1 MAFAPSG
8 YESVFGILLLYPV
21 GIIVIASARRVTHW
35 APARG
40 ITFVGSGSLAGMV
53 FQRPS
58 LSHYSLTNIAKPA
71 RRYDVYVHAQQ
82 VLQIGHEPG
91 QIEERPALVHV
102 NQEID
107 VAVLPVV
114 SAGHRTKN
122 TNIAGAVQFGELE
135 DVRLLLLGP
144 QCFQGDHPAYLYCR
158 LPRLRLPGA
167 VAYNTSSDHPSST
180 CLALVMNWSASAP
193 STRRW
198 SKLSER
204 WQMERMAMA
213 SSITTGVLSTVPKPM
228 IATWG

>member
-1 MAFAPSG
+1 MISRFRHTALNKMDSGTSPRPRIAPHS
-8 YESVFGILLLYPV
+8 
-21 GIIVIASARRVTHW
+21 IACSQWSRIWKRYT
-35 APARG
+35 
-40 ITFVGSGSLAGMV
+40 IGSLAGML
-53 FQRPS
+53 FQRPR
-58 LSHYSLTNIAKPA
+58 LSHYPLTNIAKPA

-114 SAGHRTKN
+114 SAGHRTKD

-135 DVRLLLLGP
+135 DVRLLLGP
-144 QCFQGDHPAYLYCR
+144 QCFQGDHVAYLYCR
-158 LPRLRLPGA
+158 LPRQRFPVA

-193 STRRW
+193 SIRRW
-198 SKLSER
+198 SKLSEG
-204 WQMERMAMA
+204 W
-213 SSITTGVLSTVPKPM
+213 
-228 IATWG
+228 